1 MIVFRVERIFITFVL
16 TVPLFVPFQPAN
28 AQQCTVDLQV
38 VPLASINLGDLIVA
52 EEIENSTVFATI
64 LIGTNTP
71 IQVRLEGVIEVQ
83 LPTFSEFREAG
94 RFTTVPFEVAPPQRN
109 VLNTDFPDVID
120 IENAEGNDDVL
131 DDLRDIGR
139 PAGGFRFTVIVTDV
153 ASGVQCSDV
162 HTEFITNPAQILRTA
177 PTDGSQEREENVVF
191 SWTGDAGFDEY
202 LLTVNVR
209 EGGQSPEDALGTN
222 QPPIF
227 SGSVEDAG
235 GPKDATSLNLRN
247 LPLQRQVLPGMELVW
262 QVTGVV
268 PGVGGGLQIPTD
280 IGSFFILDP
289 NSALMSTTVSRLII
303 LMQQVGYSDFASQLQ
318 GGEITLT
325 GEIELDDGTILS
337 LEELTSL
344 LTYLEINSD
353 NIIGVGI
360 E

>member
-1 MIVFRVERIFITFVL
+1 MNVFRVERIFITFVL
-16 TVPLFVPFQPAN
+16 TVLLFVPFQPAN
-28 AQQCTVDLQV
+28 AQQCTVDLQL

-52 EEIENSTVFATI
+52 EDIENTTVFATM
-64 LIGTNTP
+64 LISTTTP
-71 IQVRLEGVIEVQ
+71 IQVRLEGVVEVQ
-83 LPTFSEFREAG
+83 LPTYSEFREAG

-120 IENAEGNDDVL
+120 IEDAEGIDDVL
-131 DDLRDIGR
+131 DDLRNVGR

-162 HTEFITNPAQILRTA
+162 YTEFITNPTQILRTG
-177 PTDGSQEREENVVF
+177 PTDGSQEQEENVVF

-202 LLTVNVR
+202 LLSVNVR
-209 EGGQSPEDALGTN
+209 EGGQSLEDALGTN

-227 SGSVEDAG
+227 SGSTG
-235 GPKDATSLNLRN
+235 TQTSVNLRS
-247 LPLQRQVLPGMELVW
+247 LSLQRQVLPGMELVW

-268 PGVGGGLQIPTD
+268 PGVGAGLQIPTD

-303 LMQQVGYSDFASQLQ
+303 LLQQLGYSDFASQLQ
-318 GGEITLT
+318 GGEFTLT
-325 GEIELDDGTILS
+325 GEFELDDGTLLS
-337 LEELTSL
+337 LEELTGL
-344 LTYLEINSD
+344 LTYLEANSD
-353 NIIGVGI
+353 NVIGVGI